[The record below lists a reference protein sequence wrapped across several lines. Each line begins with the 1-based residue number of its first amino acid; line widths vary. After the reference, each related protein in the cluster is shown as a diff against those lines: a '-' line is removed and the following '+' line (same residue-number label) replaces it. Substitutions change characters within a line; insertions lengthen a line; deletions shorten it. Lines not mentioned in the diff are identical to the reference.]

1 MSIRYKFVPI
11 YDNLNEEGE
20 KVTGFYPKVVSRGT
34 IGKER
39 MFDDISRGS
48 SSLRAELARSWMLMA
63 DYIEEK
69 LEDGYDVCLNDFCTF
84 GVSAKYRRVDRKR
97 LCKLNCVMLYSHS
110 ISSVGERPAPRGGT
124 TRPDERKITII

>member
-63 DYIEEK
+63 MAVMMVLFRK
-69 LEDGYDVCLNDFCTF
+69 SK
-84 GVSAKYRRVDRKR
+84 SAP
-97 LCKLNCVMLYSHS
+97 NPS
-110 ISSVGERPAPRGGT
+110 P
-124 TRPDERKITII
+124 

>member
-69 LEDGYDVCLNDFCTF
+69 LEDGYDVCLDDFCTF
-84 GVSAKYRRVDRKR
+84 GVSAKYRRVDRKNEIR
-97 LCKLNCVMLYSHS
+97 AES
-110 ISSVGERPAPRGGT
+110 ISVKGMHVRVSKAINQKLKRARFEREP
-124 TRPDERKITII
+124 EM

>member
-1 MSIRYKFVPI
+1 MSIRYRFVPI

-69 LEDGYDVCLNDFCTF
+69 LEDGYDVCLDDFCTF
-84 GVSAKYRRVDRKR
+84 GVSAKYRRVDRKNEIR
-97 LCKLNCVMLYSHS
+97 AES
-110 ISSVGERPAPRGGT
+110 ISVKGMHVRVSKAINQKLKRARFEREP
-124 TRPDERKITII
+124 EKF

>member
-69 LEDGYDVCLNDFCTF
+69 LEDGYDVCLDDFCTF
-84 GVSAKYRRVDRKR
+84 GVSAKYRHVDRKNEIR
-97 LCKLNCVMLYSHS
+97 AES
-110 ISSVGERPAPRGGT
+110 ISVKGMHVRVSKAINQKLKRARFEREP
-124 TRPDERKITII
+124 EK

>member
-69 LEDGYDVCLNDFCTF
+69 LEDSYDVCLDDFCTF
-84 GVSAKYRRVDRKR
+84 GVSAKYRRVDRKNEIR
-97 LCKLNCVMLYSHS
+97 AES
-110 ISSVGERPAPRGGT
+110 ISVKGMHVRVSKAINQKLKRARFEREP
-124 TRPDERKITII
+124 EK

>member
-69 LEDGYDVCLNDFCTF
+69 LEDGYDVCLDDFCTF
-84 GVSAKYRRVDRKR
+84 GVSAKCRRVDRKNEIR
-97 LCKLNCVMLYSHS
+97 AES
-110 ISSVGERPAPRGGT
+110 ISVKGMHVRVSKAINQKLKRARFEREP
-124 TRPDERKITII
+124 EK

>member
-69 LEDGYDVCLNDFCTF
+69 LEDGYDVCLDDFCTF
-84 GVSAKYRRVDRKR
+84 GVSAKYRRVNRKNEIR
-97 LCKLNCVMLYSHS
+97 AES
-110 ISSVGERPAPRGGT
+110 ISVKGMHVRVSKAINQKLKRARFEREP
-124 TRPDERKITII
+124 EK

>member
-48 SSLRAELARSWMLMA
+48 SSLRAELARLWMLMA

-69 LEDGYDVCLNDFCTF
+69 LEDGYDVCLDDFCTF
-84 GVSAKYRRVDRKR
+84 GVSAKYRRVDRKNEIR
-97 LCKLNCVMLYSHS
+97 AES
-110 ISSVGERPAPRGGT
+110 ISVKGMHVRVSKAINQKLKRARFEREP
-124 TRPDERKITII
+124 EK

>member
-69 LEDGYDVCLNDFCTF
+69 LEDGYDVCLDDFCTF
-84 GVSAKYRRVDRKR
+84 GVSAKYRRVDRKNEIR
-97 LCKLNCVMLYSHS
+97 AES
-110 ISSVGERPAPRGGT
+110 ISVKGMHVRVSKAINQKLKRARFERAP
-124 TRPDERKITII
+124 EK

>member
-1 MSIRYKFVPI
+1 MSIRYRFVPI

-69 LEDGYDVCLNDFCTF
+69 LEDGYDVCLDDFCTF
-84 GVSAKYRRVDRKR
+84 GVSAKYRRVDRKNEIR
-97 LCKLNCVMLYSHS
+97 AES
-110 ISSVGERPAPRGGT
+110 ISVKGMHVRVSKAINQKLKRARFEREP
-124 TRPDERKITII
+124 EK

>member
-34 IGKER
+34 IGIER

-69 LEDGYDVCLNDFCTF
+69 LEDGYDVCLDDFCTF
-84 GVSAKYRRVDRKR
+84 GVSAKYRRVDRKNEIR
-97 LCKLNCVMLYSHS
+97 AES
-110 ISSVGERPAPRGGT
+110 ISVKGMHVRVSKAINQKLKRARFEREP
-124 TRPDERKITII
+124 EK